1 MAVDLNQFIDPND
14 WMAGGFGLKAIERAN
29 KAGVSNAQIR
39 AALSTTPGLTI
50 GTRAGQHLGAD
61 TTLYGF
67 QNQGGFG
74 ANSYA
79 AARGAGYSDA
89 DIRSSL
95 AGSGLTIYDKAAQS
109 LNVNP
114 GYTYLGYAPKV
125 TPAFAGNS
133 GTMYDSR
140 PQLAPRG
147 FGLNNPTF
155 SSQMGYSPTFYIAG
169 GHDDSHA
176 YDFLFGGNS
185 GGGGSIG
192 GGYSD
197 PEFHQREYVDPAQ
210 AIAMANM
217 MSGRSGATGAAAPA
231 APKPA
236 ASYGSAGMTSNTATG
251 VRAAGTPGSGTTYN
265 TLNRAGSTGLRIGG
279 LNV

>member
-14 WMAGGFGLKAIERAN
+14 WMAGGFGMKAIERAN
-29 KAGVSNAQIR
+29 KAGVSDAQIR
-39 AALSTTPGLTI
+39 AALSQTPGLTI
-50 GTRAGQHLGAD
+50 GTGAGNYLGAD
-61 TTLYGF
+61 TSLYGF

-95 AGSGLTIYDKAAQS
+95 ASSGLHIYDGAAQP

-114 GYTYLGYAPKV
+114 GNTYVGLAPKV
-125 TPAFAGNS
+125 IPQFMGNS
-133 GTMYDSR
+133 GYMYDSR

-155 SSQMGYSPTFYIAG
+155 SSQKGYSPTFYIAG
-169 GHDDSHA
+169 GTDDAHA
-176 YDFLFGGNS
+176 YDFLFGGDYGA
-185 GGGGSIG
+185 GGGVG

-197 PEFHQREYVDPAQ
+197 PGFHEMNAVGEGGPLN
-210 AIAMANM
+210 IMSMMAK
-217 MSGRSGATGAAAPA
+217 GRKGQTTSQAPA
-231 APKPA
+231 PPA
-236 ASYGSAGMTSNTATG
+236 ASYGSAGMTGNTATG

-265 TLNRAGSTGLRIGG
+265 TLNRAGSTGLRISG